1 MNMDIYSA
9 TPPVAKKRRKYSKE
23 FKLSIVNACKNPNTS
38 IASVAL
44 QHSINAN
51 LVSRWIRIFSHH
63 EGAVQDPTHVNP
75 AFIALPYTAA
85 ISQPIDERITLCI
98 TVPHTNND
106 IQLKW
111 QTSEIPALA
120 ELLKALATCCLLYTS
135 PSPRD

>member
-75 AFIALPYTAA
+75 AFIAL
-85 ISQPIDERITLCI
+85 
-98 TVPHTNND
+98 
-106 IQLKW
+106 
-111 QTSEIPALA
+111 
-120 ELLKALATCCLLYTS
+120 
-135 PSPRD
+135 

>member
-1 MNMDIYSA
+1 M
-9 TPPVAKKRRKYSKE
+9 
-23 FKLSIVNACKNPNTS
+23 
-38 IASVAL
+38 

-120 ELLKALATCCLLYTS
+120 ELLKAL
-135 PSPRD
+135 

>member
-9 TPPVAKKRRKYSKE
+9 TPPVAKNAEHTAKNSNSV
-23 FKLSIVNACKNPNTS
+23 LSMPAKILIPRSLRSHCNIVLMPTLS
-38 IASVAL
+38 SL
-44 QHSINAN
+44 D
-51 LVSRWIRIFSHH
+51 H
-63 EGAVQDPTHVNP
+63 EGSATHVNP

-111 QTSEIPALA
+111 QTSEIPVLA
-120 ELLKALATCCLLYTS
+120 ELLKALAT
-135 PSPRD
+135 

>member
-9 TPPVAKKRRKYSKE
+9 TPPVAKKRRSYSKE

-120 ELLKALATCCLLYTS
+120 ELLKALAT
-135 PSPRD
+135 

>member
-1 MNMDIYSA
+1 M
-9 TPPVAKKRRKYSKE
+9 
-23 FKLSIVNACKNPNTS
+23 
-38 IASVAL
+38 
-44 QHSINAN
+44 
-51 LVSRWIRIFSHH
+51 
-63 EGAVQDPTHVNP
+63 NP

-120 ELLKALATCCLLYTS
+120 ELLKALATCSVSMKFGSL
-135 PSPRD
+135 PSPWICEQEWILSWLRW

>member
-9 TPPVAKKRRKYSKE
+9 APPVAKKRRKYSKE
-23 FKLSIVNACKNPNTS
+23 FKLSIVNACKDPNTS

-44 QHSINAN
+44 KHGLNAN

-63 EGAVQDPTHVNP
+63 DGVVQDPAHVKP

-85 ISQPIDERITLCI
+85 ISQPIDVMITLHI
-98 TVPHTNND
+98 TVPHTNNT

-111 QTSEIPALA
+111 QASEMPALA
-120 ELLKALATCCLLYTS
+120 ELLKALAT
-135 PSPRD
+135 

>member
-51 LVSRWIRIFSHH
+51 LVSRWIRIFSKRPLS
-63 EGAVQDPTHVNP
+63 PTFSNS
-75 AFIALPYTAA
+75 L
-85 ISQPIDERITLCI
+85 
-98 TVPHTNND
+98 
-106 IQLKW
+106 
-111 QTSEIPALA
+111 IP
-120 ELLKALATCCLLYTS
+120 
-135 PSPRD
+135 R